1 MLLWNIFSIY
11 VFWDFDYFYLVF
23 AQDIIKIYE
32 LIWMLSIL
40 FKQLSENWIPWEQ
53 DIEKLILKEQ
63 SATHEV
69 TVLSLGKCMFWVT
82 VH

>member
-53 DIEKLILKEQ
+53 DIEKLILKEP

-69 TVLSLGKCMFWVT
+69 TVLSLGKCMF
-82 VH
+82 

>member
-1 MLLWNIFSIY
+1 
-11 VFWDFDYFYLVF
+11 
-23 AQDIIKIYE
+23 
-32 LIWMLSIL
+32 MLSIL

-69 TVLSLGKCMFWVT
+69 TVLSLGKCMF
-82 VH
+82 